1 MGGDECLFYLI
12 AGGLR
17 PPLPLG
23 VRLPDK
29 RRRALEIYSLLLSFA
44 SFLSRKEKKR
54 TLNKDVKH
62 LIQLD
67 EYKQQIAAT
76 VQTLKEAGDS
86 L

>member
-1 MGGDECLFYLI
+1 PGNGH
-12 AGGLR
+12 R
-17 PPLPLG
+17 T
-23 VRLPDK
+23 
-29 RRRALEIYSLLLSFA
+29 LEIYFPLLSFA
-44 SFLSRKEKKR
+44 SFLSQKEKKR
-54 TLNKDVKH
+54 TLKKDVKH

>member
-1 MGGDECLFYLI
+1 ME
-12 AGGLR
+12 
-17 PPLPLG
+17 
-23 VRLPDK
+23 
-29 RRRALEIYSLLLSFA
+29 
-44 SFLSRKEKKR
+44 
-54 TLNKDVKH
+54 KDVKH